1 MDPQG
6 HIQERGCKLRFIST
20 KDYAANGIKMLV
32 HGQAGIGKTCLCA
45 SLPKPIIISVESGL
59 LSLAGLD
66 IPAIEV
72 KTMDDLIEAFSW
84 LTETE
89 EGRAYESI
97 CLDSISEIAEVI
109 LSDEKGKE
117 KDPRKAYGNMQDIMM
132 QVVRDFRDIPGK
144 NIYMSA
150 KQERI
155 QDENNRLLFGPS
167 MPGQKLA
174 QQLPYLFDEI
184 FCYQIVKDQNGVP
197 QRVLLTQPDGIS
209 QAKDRSGKLDMWEK
223 PDLGKIINKIRS

>member
-1 MDPQG
+1 M
-6 HIQERGCKLRFIST
+6 KFIST

-45 SLPKPIIISVESGL
+45 SLPNPIIISVESGL

-72 KTMDDLIEAFSW
+72 KTLDDLSEVYDWISGSEEA
-84 LTETE
+84 
-89 EGRAYESI
+89 RIYESV
-97 CLDSISEIAEVI
+97 CLDSISEIAEII
-109 LSDEKGKE
+109 LADEKGKE

-132 QVVRDFRDIPGK
+132 DRIRSFRDLPGR
-144 NIYMSA
+144 NVYMSA

-184 FCYQIVKDQNGVP
+184 FAYQIVKDQNGVP
-197 QRVLLTQPDGIS
+197 QRILLTQPDGIS
-209 QAKDRSGKLDMWEK
+209 QAKDRSGKLDMWEE
-223 PDLGKIINKIRS
+223 PDLGKIIKKIRS

>member
-1 MDPQG
+1 M
-6 HIQERGCKLRFIST
+6 KFIST

-45 SLPKPIIISVESGL
+45 SLPNPIIISVESGL

-66 IPAIEV
+66 FPAIEV
-72 KTMDDLIEAFSW
+72 KTLEDLSEAYAWISGS
-84 LTETE
+84 E
-89 EGRAYESI
+89 EARIYESV
-97 CLDSISEIAEVI
+97 CLDSISEIAEII

-117 KDPRKAYGNMQDIMM
+117 KDPRKAYGNMQDMM
-132 QVVRDFRDIPGK
+132 MDLIRNFRDLPDK
-144 NIYMSA
+144 NVYMSA

-184 FCYQIVKDQNGVP
+184 FAYQIVKDQNGVP
-197 QRVLLTQPDGIS
+197 QRILLTQPDGIS
-209 QAKDRSGKLDMWEK
+209 QAKDRSGKLDMWEE

>member
-1 MDPQG
+1 MR
-6 HIQERGCKLRFIST
+6 IIST

-45 SLPKPIIISVESGL
+45 SLPRPIIISVESGL
-59 LSLAGLD
+59 LSLAPLD
-66 IPAIEV
+66 LPAIEV
-72 KTMDDLIEAFSW
+72 ASLDDLEEAFRW
-84 LTETE
+84 ATESE
-89 EGRAYESI
+89 ESKNFDSI
-97 CLDSISEIAEVI
+97 CLDSISEIAEIV
-109 LSDEKGKE
+109 LSNEKGKE
-117 KDPRKAYGNMQDIMM
+117 KDPRKAYGNMQDMM
-132 QVVRDFRDIPGK
+132 MDLVRSFRDIPGK

-155 QDENNRLLFGPS
+155 QDDSGRILYGPS

-209 QAKDRSGKLDMWEK
+209 QAKDRSGKLDMWEV
-223 PDLGKIINKIRS
+223 PDLGAIVTKIRS

>member
-1 MDPQG
+1 
-6 HIQERGCKLRFIST
+6 LRIIST

-45 SLPKPIIISVESGL
+45 SLPRPIIISVESGL
-59 LSLAGLD
+59 LSLAPLD
-66 IPAIEV
+66 LPAIEV
-72 KTMDDLIEAFSW
+72 ASLDDLEEAFRW
-84 LTETE
+84 ATESE
-89 EGRAYESI
+89 ESKNFDSI
-97 CLDSISEIAEVI
+97 CLDSISEIAEIV
-109 LSDEKGKE
+109 LSNEKGKE
-117 KDPRKAYGNMQDIMM
+117 KDPRKAYGNMQDMM
-132 QVVRDFRDIPGK
+132 MDLVRSFRDIPGK

-155 QDENNRLLFGPS
+155 QDESGRILYGPS

-209 QAKDRSGKLDMWEK
+209 QAKDRSGKLDMWEV
-223 PDLGKIINKIRS
+223 PDLGAIVTKIRS

>member
-1 MDPQG
+1 MR
-6 HIQERGCKLRFIST
+6 IIST

-45 SLPKPIIISVESGL
+45 SLPRPIIISVESGL
-59 LSLAGLD
+59 LSLAPLD
-66 IPAIEV
+66 LPAIEV
-72 KTMDDLIEAFSW
+72 ASLDDLEEAFRW
-84 LTETE
+84 ATESE
-89 EGRAYESI
+89 ESKNFDSI
-97 CLDSISEIAEVI
+97 CLDSISEIAEIV
-109 LSDEKGKE
+109 LSNEKGKE
-117 KDPRKAYGNMQDIMM
+117 KDPRKAYGNMQDMM
-132 QVVRDFRDIPGK
+132 MDLVRSFRDIPGK

-155 QDENNRLLFGPS
+155 QDESGRILYGPS

-209 QAKDRSGKLDMWEK
+209 QAKDRSGKLDMWEV
-223 PDLGKIINKIRS
+223 PELGAIVNKIRS

>member
-1 MDPQG
+1 MR
-6 HIQERGCKLRFIST
+6 IIST

-45 SLPKPIIISVESGL
+45 SLPRPIIISVESGL
-59 LSLAGLD
+59 LSLAPLD
-66 IPAIEV
+66 LPAIEV
-72 KTMDDLIEAFSW
+72 SSLDDLEEAFRW
-84 LTETE
+84 VTESE
-89 EGRAYESI
+89 ESKNFDSI
-97 CLDSISEIAEVI
+97 CLDSISEIAEIV
-109 LSDEKGKE
+109 LSNEKGKE
-117 KDPRKAYGNMQDIMM
+117 KDPRKAYGNMQDMM
-132 QVVRDFRDIPGK
+132 MDLVRSFRDIPGK

-155 QDENNRLLFGPS
+155 QDESGRILYGPS

-209 QAKDRSGKLDMWEK
+209 QAKDRSGKLDMWEE
-223 PDLGKIINKIRS
+223 PDLGAIVNKIRS

>member
-1 MDPQG
+1 M
-6 HIQERGCKLRFIST
+6 KFIST
-20 KDYAANGIKMLV
+20 KDYATNGIKMLV

-45 SLPKPIIISVESGL
+45 SLPNPIIISVESGL

-72 KTMDDLIEAFSW
+72 KTLEDLSEAYDWINGS
-84 LTETE
+84 E
-89 EGRAYESI
+89 EARIYESV
-97 CLDSISEIAEVI
+97 CLDSISEIAEII

-132 QVVRDFRDIPGK
+132 DRIRSFRDLPGR
-144 NIYMSA
+144 NVYMSA

-155 QDENNRLLFGPS
+155 QDESNRLLFGPS

-184 FCYQIVKDQNGVP
+184 FAYQIVKDQNGVP
-197 QRVLLTQPDGIS
+197 QRILLTQPDGIS
-209 QAKDRSGKLDMWEK
+209 QAKDRSGKLDMWEE
-223 PDLGKIINKIRS
+223 PDLGKIIKKIRS

>member
-1 MDPQG
+1 M
-6 HIQERGCKLRFIST
+6 KFIST

-45 SLPKPIIISVESGL
+45 SLPNPIIISVESGL

-72 KTMDDLIEAFSW
+72 KTLDDLSEVYDWISGSEEA
-84 LTETE
+84 
-89 EGRAYESI
+89 RIYESV
-97 CLDSISEIAEVI
+97 CLDSISEIAEII

-132 QVVRDFRDIPGK
+132 DRIRSFRDLPGR
-144 NIYMSA
+144 NVYMSA

-184 FCYQIVKDQNGVP
+184 FAYQIIKDQNGVP
-197 QRVLLTQPDGIS
+197 QRILLTQPDGIS
-209 QAKDRSGKLDMWEK
+209 QAKDRSGKLDMWEE

>member
-1 MDPQG
+1 MR
-6 HIQERGCKLRFIST
+6 IIST

-45 SLPKPIIISVESGL
+45 SLPRPIIISVESGL
-59 LSLAGLD
+59 LSLAPLD
-66 IPAIEV
+66 LPAIEV
-72 KTMDDLIEAFSW
+72 ASLDDLEEAFRW
-84 LTETE
+84 ATESE
-89 EGRAYESI
+89 ESKNFDSI
-97 CLDSISEIAEVI
+97 CLDSISEIAEIV
-109 LSDEKGKE
+109 LSNEKGKE
-117 KDPRKAYGNMQDIMM
+117 KDPRKAYGNMQDMM
-132 QVVRDFRDIPGK
+132 MDLVRSFRDIPGK

-155 QDENNRLLFGPS
+155 QDDSGRILYGPS

-209 QAKDRSGKLDMWEK
+209 QAKDRSGKLDMWEA
-223 PDLGKIINKIRS
+223 PDLGAIVNKIRS